1 MLLNSREIAIGD
13 LSRQIL
19 KDVAPSADQ
28 KHIQLS
34 LEDHLHAHPDGQG
47 HFSADADRVQQIL
60 TNLLNN
66 AVRFTPPEG
75 WVTLRLWGNEA
86 DIFMQVV
93 DSGVGI
99 GPDAAGPGMA
109 LTKALVELHGGSI
122 EVESDVG
129 KGSTFTVHLPSQ
141 TRDVIEHA
149 REDARNAR
157 LAIHPVSQRILLLEQ
172 DEETANLLCDL
183 LTPEDFQMTWM
194 TDSETAIGHLEAIV
208 PSLVIVNETLG
219 AGVIE
224 HLCTQVGSDRVLV
237 LMKDLATIELLPSR
251 AGHPILKI
259 PIADPKQVID
269 LINHLLI
276 PKSIS
281 Q

>member
-34 LEDHLHAHPDGQG
+34 LEDHLHAHPDAPG

-60 TNLLNN
+60 MNLLNN

-99 GPDAAGPGMA
+99 EPDAAGPGMA
-109 LTKALVELHGGSI
+109 LTKALVELHGGFI
-122 EVESDVG
+122 EMESNVG
-129 KGSTFTVHLPSQ
+129 KGSTFTVYLPSQ
-141 TRDVIEHA
+141 TRGVIENA
-149 REDARNAR
+149 REDARNVR

-172 DEETANLLCDL
+172 DEATANLLCDL
-183 LTPEDFQMTWM
+183 LTPEDYQMTWM
-194 TDSETAIGHLEAIV
+194 TDSETAIGHLEAVV
-208 PSLVIVNETLG
+208 PSLVIVNGSLG
-219 AGVIE
+219 IAVIE
-224 HLCTQVGSDRVLV
+224 HLCTQVGVDRVLV
-237 LMKDLATIELLPSR
+237 LVADPAAIEPLLPR
-251 AGHPILKI
+251 YQILRL
-259 PIADPKQVID
+259 PIAEPKEVID
-269 LINHLLI
+269 LIHHLLI
-276 PKSIS
+276 PQIAAP
-281 Q
+281 

>member
-34 LEDHLHAHPDGQG
+34 LEDHFHAHPESQS
-47 HFSADADRVQQIL
+47 HFSADAERVQQIL
-60 TNLLNN
+60 RNLLNN

-93 DSGVGI
+93 DSGIGI
-99 GPDAAGPGMA
+99 EADAAGPGMA
-109 LTKALVELHGGSI
+109 LTKELVELHGGSI

-141 TRDVIEHA
+141 TRGAIEDA

-157 LAIHPVSQRILLLEQ
+157 LAIHPVSQRILLLEK
-172 DEETANLLCDL
+172 DEKTANLLCDL
-183 LTPEDFQMTWM
+183 LTPADYQMTWM
-194 TDSETAIGHLEAIV
+194 TDSETALGHLEAIV
-208 PSLVIVNETLG
+208 PSLVIVNLTLG
-219 AGVIE
+219 LQAVESICG
-224 HLCTQVGSDRVLV
+224 QVGEDKVLV
-237 LMKDLATIELLPSR
+237 LIPERASIEALPQLTQRSVLR
-251 AGHPILKI
+251 L
-259 PIADPKQVID
+259 PIADPKKVID
-269 LINHLLI
+269 LIDELLV
-276 PKSIS
+276 P

>member
-34 LEDHLHAHPDGQG
+34 LEDHFHAHPEAQS
-47 HFSADADRVQQIL
+47 HFSADAERVQQIL
-60 TNLLNN
+60 MNLLNN

-93 DSGVGI
+93 DSGIGI

-109 LTKALVELHGGSI
+109 LTKELVELHGGSI

-141 TRDVIEHA
+141 TRGAIEEA
-149 REDARNAR
+149 REEARNAR
-157 LAIHPVSQRILLLEQ
+157 LARHPVSQRILLLEN
-172 DEETANLLCDL
+172 DEKTANLLCDL
-183 LTPEDFQMTWM
+183 LTPEDYQMTWM

-208 PSLVIVNETLG
+208 PSLVIMNLTLG
-219 AGVIE
+219 LQAVESICG
-224 HLCTQVGSDRVLV
+224 QVGGDKVLV
-237 LMKDLATIELLPSR
+237 LISDSASIESLPPLIR
-251 AGHPILKI
+251 RNVLPLPIV
-259 PIADPKQVID
+259 DPQKVID
-269 LINHLLI
+269 QVNRLLA
-276 PKSIS
+276 P
-281 Q
+281 